1 MVLSRSEL
9 TEELKRR
16 AYELGFSRAG
26 VARAGAL
33 VEDGARLNAWLLKG
47 YQGPLDFMNAS
58 ADLRSDPTHPGM
70 LAGAKSVVAL
80 ATLYDSVGEA
90 VLSVG
95 VGVARY
101 AIRRDYHTVIH
112 KRLAKLARFLRERGY
127 RVRRSCDSM
136 PVMERAW
143 ARLAGIGF
151 IGKNSLL
158 IVPGVGSYSILST
171 LITDAD
177 LALDTPIKQGCGRC
191 RACLDRCPTEALVE
205 PRVVDV
211 RRCISALT
219 KNQQGAIDPALRPLM
234 GGQLFGCDL
243 CQEVC
248 PYNRTASARI
258 VDHPSGNAS
267 HRAIDIVSLLQTDQ
281 ARLDSQLQGLPVRGA
296 RRQRLAR
303 NAAIALGNTSDDG
316 HLELLHKVAEADES
330 DIVREAARWAIE
342 RIRKRVTNMP

>member
-1 MVLSRSEL
+1 MAPSRGEL

-16 AYELGFSRAG
+16 AYELGFSRVG

-33 VEDGARLNAWLLKG
+33 VEDRAHLNRWLLKG
-47 YQGPLDFMNAS
+47 YQGPLDFMNA
-58 ADLRSDPTHPGM
+58 AVDVRSDPTHPGM

-80 ATLYDSVGEA
+80 ATSYDSVGQA

-95 VGVARY
+95 AGVARY

-112 KRLAKLARFLRERGY
+112 TRLAKLGRWLTQKGNS
-127 RVRRSCDSM
+127 VRRSCDSM
-136 PVMERAW
+136 PVLERAW
-143 ARLAGIGF
+143 ARLAGVGF

-158 IVPGVGSYSILST
+158 IVPGVGSYLFLST

-177 LALDTPIKQGCGRC
+177 LALNTPIKQGCGRC
-191 RACLDRCPTEALVE
+191 RACLDGCPTQALTE

-219 KNQQGAIDPALRPLM
+219 KNQQGAIEPALRPFM

-248 PYNRTASARI
+248 PYNHTASAQG
-258 VDHPSGNAS
+258 VDTPSGNTSAG
-267 HRAIDIVSLLQTDQ
+267 AIDLVSLLQTDQ
-281 ARLDSQLQGLPVRGA
+281 ARLDNQFRGLPVRSAG
-296 RRQRLAR
+296 RQRLAR
-303 NAAIALGNTSDDG
+303 NAAIALGNTGGES
-316 HLELLHKVAEADES
+316 HLALLQKAAEADES
-330 DIVREAARWAIE
+330 DVVRDAARWALI
-342 RIRKRVTNMP
+342 RIRERTTNTS